1 MKLPHII
8 QTLIEQP
15 VIVAGVLVLS
25 LGAASLTHNRYG
37 ALVTLPWEAQIEAR
51 LKQGAETRAQ
61 QVSKYLTGVQTELD
75 TFAATALATD
85 ALASNEPSLPG
96 AAEQSLRSQFPEL
109 DQILLVKAG
118 ANYADGN
125 ENFVALDML
134 NAVTRGKRPKP
145 TAARTNDAWQ
155 IFVAA
160 PALTDSTVV
169 GGVLATLSVTQL
181 EAVLTKAG
189 ADGGRAT
196 VQQTIRGFAPQTI
209 SAVGAGS
216 PTLSATSPIR
226 GTTDWQIVFDAPE
239 NLSESVPKSLLTFL
253 AITAGIVIVTLLLV
267 IMLIRY
273 AVRLSDHDLSETA
286 RPKSDDDGAPPQ
298 TIPKQQAS
306 ESQPGDNT
314 KRRPDHTEVNATAE
328 HLDIQTKTESTDA
341 QPLSGKGDDSDDS
354 DDELYPTAVFRSYDI
369 RGDATTQITVAFASA
384 LGKTLGSQSLAA
396 DNNRLVVAADGR
408 LTSPSL
414 QEALINGILSTG
426 CHVDNIGCIPT
437 PVFNFGIQ
445 HLPDVDSGIIVT
457 ASHNPA
463 DDNGFKM
470 VVAGDVM
477 GPENI
482 TNLAAEMKAANWLTG
497 NGQCDQKDVVEAYL
511 TAVTD
516 DIALPVALHVV
527 VDCANG
533 VMGPIAPKLLST
545 LGCKVTPLYCEIK
558 GDFPYHAPDP
568 SDPGNLQDLIA
579 TVKEE
584 GADLGIAFD
593 GDGDRI
599 VAISAS
605 GRIVWPDEL
614 LMIFARDLLARQPGA
629 DIVFDVKSTRRLGE
643 LISSYGGRP
652 IMHKT
657 GHSNIRRKI
666 RETGAPLGGEYS
678 GHIFFSDR
686 WFGFDD
692 GLYAAARL
700 LEIMGL
706 REQGLDDIVASFDA
720 VVATPEIKVPVP
732 DNEKFTLVDQ
742 LKKNAVF
749 KHGTLIKVDGLR
761 VEFPDGWGLI
771 RASNTSA
778 ALTLRFEAK
787 DEPAL
792 SKIQKLFKE
801 QISSIAPDIEL
812 PF

>member
-1 MKLPHII
+1 MKLPHIV
-8 QTLIEQP
+8 QTLIKQP
-15 VIVAGVLVLS
+15 IVLAGVIVLI
-25 LGAASLTHNRYG
+25 LGAGLLIHNRYE
-37 ALVTLPWEAQIEAR
+37 ALVTLPWKAQIETR
-51 LKQGAETRAQ
+51 LKQGAEARAQ

-85 ALASNEPSLPG
+85 APASNEPRLPG
-96 AAEQSLRSQFPEL
+96 AAEQSLRSRFPEL
-109 DQILLVKAG
+109 QHVRLVKAG
-118 ANYADGN
+118 TNYADGN

-134 NAVTRGKRPKP
+134 NAITRGKRPKP
-145 TAARTNDAWQ
+145 AAARTNDVWQ
-155 IFVAA
+155 ILMAA
-160 PALTDSTVV
+160 PALADSNVV
-169 GGVLATLSVTQL
+169 GGVLATLSVAQL
-181 EAVLTKAG
+181 EVVLAKAG

-196 VQQTIRGFAPQTI
+196 VQQTPRGFTPQTI
-209 SAVGAGS
+209 SSVGTGS
-216 PTLSATSPIR
+216 PAFSASSPIQ
-226 GTTDWQIVFDAPE
+226 GTADWQIIFDAPE
-239 NLSESVPKSLLTFL
+239 NLPESVPKSLLVFL
-253 AITAGIVIVTLLLV
+253 AIAVGIVVVTLLLV
-267 IMLIRY
+267 IILIRY
-273 AVRLSDHDLSETA
+273 VVRLN
-286 RPKSDDDGAPPQ
+286 DDGGSKTTSPKNGDGVLPTKNNPEQ
-298 TIPKQQAS
+298 IP
-306 ESQPGDNT
+306 ETQPSKNS
-314 KRRPDHTEVNATAE
+314 KRRPGNAEVHTPTEQAE
-328 HLDIQTKTESTDA
+328 IRAETESADA
-341 QPLSGKGDDSDDS
+341 PPLPDKGDDS
-354 DDELYPTAVFRSYDI
+354 DDELYPPAVFRSYDI
-369 RGDATTQITVAFASA
+369 RGDATAQITTAFASA

-414 QEALINGILSTG
+414 QEALIDGILSTG
-426 CHVDNIGCIPT
+426 CHVDNIGRIPT

-445 HLPDVDSGIIVT
+445 HLPGVDSGVIVT

-477 GPENI
+477 GPESI
-482 TNLAAEMKAANWLTG
+482 TNLATAMKAANWLTG

-511 TAVTD
+511 SAITD
-516 DIALPVALHVV
+516 DIALPVSLHVV

-533 VMGPIAPKLLST
+533 VMGPIAPQLLST

-643 LISSYGGRP
+643 LVSSYGGRP

-706 REQGLDDIVASFDA
+706 REQGLDDIVASFDV

-732 DNEKFTLVDQ
+732 DDEKFTLVDQ

-801 QISSIAPDIEL
+801 QISIVAPDIEL